1 MIESRPKIYR
11 TSDQLTM
18 QMQPPFSLLRRLFF
32 KPNVTLPIKF
42 EDQQNL
48 IPSSSKFVD
57 DDRKLISLK
66 TFWNL
71 NFSWN

>member
-1 MIESRPKIYR
+1 
-11 TSDQLTM
+11 M
-18 QMQPPFSLLRRLFF
+18 QMQPPFSFPRRLFF
-32 KPNVTLPIKF
+32 KPIVTIPIKF

>member
-1 MIESRPKIYR
+1 MP
-11 TSDQLTM
+11 
-18 QMQPPFSLLRRLFF
+18 PPFSLLRRLFF
-32 KPNVTLPIKF
+32 KSIVTIPIKF

-48 IPSSSKFVD
+48 IPSGSKFVD

-71 NFSWN
+71 NVSWN